1 MAENQKKRFKKL
13 NIDPDLIAKKDEGKF
28 QHQTINVDEDEDS
41 REALAKIAEIEKRN
55 AQIERIELEREKVVG
70 ADVTTKIED
79 GIRVRSYK
87 VAQGADTI
95 FNVQT
100 QGEIERQ
107 ISRGARSEAGAGVGS
122 GGEAG
127 AGAKVGTDA
136 ESDAG
141 KGAGAKVGA
150 DADGEEN
157 GFREVSAAEE
167 AANLR
172 IDPEDVA
179 QRLAAMVK
187 DDRIICIGDSITYG
201 YEVDGSLTWIGRL
214 RREEEIN
221 LFNVGLNG
229 DTTAGMLGRFKEHV
243 LDLEPKAVMI
253 MGGGNDILGGT
264 PLEYVT
270 NNVVMMVQ
278 MAMNKGIVP
287 IIGISPEP
295 SPKDV
300 PKEWHQMMDY
310 DEVRKQ
316 MAVYKEWLIAF
327 ADANKLPYIDFDT
340 AMKNRLR
347 SGYGRYF
354 MDGVHPNPA
363 GHKLLAGIAKKEFI
377 KMGLL
382 PKPEEDDRF
391 AL

>member
-1 MAENQKKRFKKL
+1 MDENQKKKFRKL
-13 NIDPDLIAKKDEGKF
+13 NIDPDLMKSRDEGKF
-28 QHQTINVDEDEDS
+28 QHETINIDEDEDS
-41 REALAKIAEIEKRN
+41 RETLAKIAEIERRN
-55 AQIERIELEREKVVG
+55 ASMERIELEREKVVG

-107 ISRGARSEAGAGVGS
+107 MRG
-122 GGEAG
+122 
-127 AGAKVGTDA
+127 GTSTEPDENDIVSNINA
-136 ESDAG
+136 EM
-141 KGAGAKVGA
+141 
-150 DADGEEN
+150 DGHAITAE
-157 GFREVSAAEE
+157 EE
-167 AANLR
+167 AAKLR
-172 IDPEDVA
+172 IDPEDVEE
-179 QRLAAMVK
+179 RLASMVK

-201 YEVDGSLTWIGRL
+201 YEVEGSLTWIGRL

-229 DTTAGMLGRFKEHV
+229 DTTGGMLGRFKEHV
-243 LDLEPKAVMI
+243 IDLEPKAVLI

-287 IIGISPEP
+287 IIGIAPEP

-310 DEVRKQ
+310 DEVRRQ
-316 MAVYKEWLIAF
+316 MAAYKEWLIAF
-327 ADANKLPYIDFDT
+327 AEANKLPYIDFDT
-340 AMKNRLR
+340 SMKNQLR

-363 GHKLLAGIAKKEFI
+363 GHKLIAGIAKKAFI

-382 PKPEEDDRF
+382 PKPEDDDRF